1 MKFSELGLS
10 EGIVNTLT
18 EIGYEQPTPIQ
29 EQTIKLALEGRDV
42 LGQAQTGTGKTAAF
56 GLPTI
61 EKIDASNPAIQALV
75 IAPTRELAVQGQ
87 EELFRFGKSKG
98 LKVRTV
104 FGGSSIEKQ
113 IKGLKAGAHIVV
125 GTPGRLVDLIKRK
138 AIKLDQLE
146 TLILDEADEML
157 NMGFLEDIHFIIE
170 KTPEARQT
178 LLFSA
183 TMPNDIKKIG
193 VKFMKNPEH
202 IKIAA
207 KEMTADRID
216 QYFVKT
222 KEFEKFDVL
231 TRLLDVERPQ
241 LAIVFGRTKRR
252 VDELIRGLKLRGY
265 RAEGMH
271 GDLDQNKRLAVL
283 RDFKA
288 GHIDVLVATD
298 VAARGLDVSGVT
310 HVYNYDI
317 TQDQESYVHR
327 IGRTGRAGKSGRSVT
342 FVSYNEMG
350 YLRAIEK
357 LTNKEMKG
365 LKPPTKEEAYQASLS
380 VAMDDVLRDLSDE
393 SGKAKLAKF
402 DKQAASLL
410 EKFDAKELVALLLQ
424 GRVKDPDNQEEVK
437 ITAERPLPYN
447 GEGKGFKKK
456 GKGGGGRYKGRGNG
470 DRDGNRDGNR
480 GGYRGNRDSKD
491 GERGGDRKRN
501 WKDRDDNRGGYRGK
515 RDDRRFDDRKQGE
528 KTPRKRTTGTEKSA
542 GFVMRSRGDK

>member
-157 NMGFLEDIHFIIE
+157 NMGFLEDIHFIIG
-170 KTPEARQT
+170 KTPAERQT

-231 TRLLDVERPQ
+231 TRLLDVERPE

-350 YLRAIEK
+350 YLRAIENMTK
-357 LTNKEMKG
+357 KPMKG

-380 VAMDDVLRDLSDE
+380 VAMDDVLRDLSDD
-393 SGKAKLAKF
+393 SAKAKLAKF

-470 DRDGNRDGNR
+470 DRDGNR
-480 GGYRGNRDSKD
+480 GGYRGNRDGKD
-491 GERGGDRKRN
+491 GDRGGDRKRN

>member
-231 TRLLDVERPQ
+231 TRLLDVERPE

-350 YLRAIEK
+350 YLRAIENMTK
-357 LTNKEMKG
+357 KPMKG

-380 VAMDDVLRDLSDE
+380 VAMDDVLRDLSDD
-393 SGKAKLAKF
+393 SAKAKLAKF

-470 DRDGNRDGNR
+470 DRDGNR
-480 GGYRGNRDSKD
+480 
-491 GERGGDRKRN
+491 
-501 WKDRDDNRGGYRGK
+501 GGYRGK

>member
-1 MKFSELGLS
+1 MKQLKFNELGLS
-10 EGIVNTLT
+10 EGIVETLT
-18 EIGYEQPTPIQ
+18 AIGYEQPTPIQ
-29 EQTIKLALEGRDV
+29 EQTIQLALSGRDV

-61 EKIDASNPAIQALV
+61 EKINPENKAIQALV

-113 IKGLKAGAHIVV
+113 IKALRSGAHIVV
-125 GTPGRLVDLIKRK
+125 GTPGRMVDLLKRK
-138 AIKLDQLE
+138 ALDLSHLE

-157 NMGFLEDIHFIIE
+157 NMGFLEDIEFIIG
-170 KTPEARQT
+170 KTPAERQT

-202 IKIAA
+202 IKVAA

-216 QYFVKT
+216 QYFIKT

-231 TRLLDVERPQ
+231 TRLLDVERPE

-252 VDELIRGLKLRGY
+252 VDEITRGLKLRGY
-265 RAEGMH
+265 RAEGIH
-271 GDLDQNKRLAVL
+271 GDLDQNKRLRVL
-283 RDFKA
+283 RDFKG
-288 GHIDVLVATD
+288 GHLDILVATD
-298 VAARGLDVSGVT
+298 VAARGLDISGVT

-357 LTNKEMKG
+357 LTKKEMKG
-365 LKPPTKEEAYQASLS
+365 MRPPTKEDAYQASLS
-380 VAMDDVLRDLSDE
+380 VAMDEIKRDLQDGSLK
-393 SGKAKLAKF
+393 GKLT
-402 DKQAASLL
+402 
-410 EKFDAKELVALLLQ
+410 KFDADAEQLLAEYDVKELVAMLIQ
-424 GRVKDPDNQEEVK
+424 SRVKDPDTMPEVQ
-437 ITAERPLPYN
+437 ITAERPLPFN
-447 GEGKGFKKK
+447 GEGKGFKGK
-456 GKGGGGRYKGRGNG
+456 GKGGKGGGRYGRDRSNNNRGGRGG
-470 DRDGNRDGNR
+470 DRDG
-480 GGYRGNRDSKD
+480 K
-491 GERGGDRKRN
+491 
-501 WKDRDDNRGGYRGK
+501 GGYRGK
-515 RDDRRFDDRKQGE
+515 GGDRDRDDKKRNWRDRDDKKRDYYKKDRKPKTQGSE
-528 KTPRKRTTGTEKSA
+528 KQA
-542 GFVMRSRGDK
+542 GFVMRNRGDK